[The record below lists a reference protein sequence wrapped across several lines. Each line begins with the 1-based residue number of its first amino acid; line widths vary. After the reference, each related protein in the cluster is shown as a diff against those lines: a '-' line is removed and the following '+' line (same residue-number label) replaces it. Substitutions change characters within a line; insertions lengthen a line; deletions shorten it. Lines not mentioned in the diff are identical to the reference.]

1 MVQTYSITQTLQ
13 VTVKMGHNVLCF
25 KKKGEAGW
33 FYLSHL
39 AAQHSQ
45 TLKFLHCCHLWALQK
60 FKTTCRF
67 NTWNQEI
74 YMLYSFAVM
83 ILTLLDLLYFA
94 QSIDL
99 ALWNP
104 ATFPT
109 RAEADLFESGKM
121 FLTISHPTAVMFS
134 IPSSA
139 TETRVFEEVN
149 SKDRER
155 KWKGSGKYWYVGEKL
170 EVSGRRWRD
179 HKGRKHSTLL
189 GPRAIRDEAEASY

>member
-1 MVQTYSITQTLQ
+1 MTITYKHELMVQTYSITQTLE

-45 TLKFLHCCHLWALQK
+45 TLKFLHCCHLRALQK

-83 ILTLLDLLYFA
+83 NLTPLDLLYFA

-99 ALWNP
+99 AL
-104 ATFPT
+104 
-109 RAEADLFESGKM
+109 
-121 FLTISHPTAVMFS
+121 
-134 IPSSA
+134 
-139 TETRVFEEVN
+139 
-149 SKDRER
+149 
-155 KWKGSGKYWYVGEKL
+155 
-170 EVSGRRWRD
+170 
-179 HKGRKHSTLL
+179 
-189 GPRAIRDEAEASY
+189 